1 MVKKSKKMAY
11 NIHWQVKFRDLDG
24 TLLTVSIYDDAASQS
39 TWPLQLTPAAVP
51 FETQE
56 DDTTDAFTPVRTQSG
71 YLRIADSGAAYTNA
85 GRAVAFNWR
94 DLVPSVDTDRP
105 VTLVRG
111 STLVWQG
118 FMQAQTFGGQLYE
131 TPQTRAFPLMCVL
144 SATEGFDINF
154 EQPKIQNFAYLL
166 DRIVGCV
173 DTPSIEK
180 IFIGGGAKAQ
190 QMLLKKI
197 DWQHFVKVVANDKL
211 DARYNLFECLQDM
224 CRFWGWTARTSRD
237 NLYLTCP
244 DDATMTGVLQ
254 LTRAQLTTMA
264 GGTLSGTIVSNPSSR
279 PVPINVFQSTAN
291 EDYQERGPQKAIVQ
305 ADGDTADPEL
315 MGMAPD
321 SVVKTMEELGWQ
333 DAIPGTGDDFG
344 KWVQFT
350 NNLQQF
356 SYPFFAGTAVSGSA
370 SFNVRAAYTSDDSLN
385 KDKTAV
391 IRFVN
396 RAGSAAVAQ
405 IDSVYEHA
413 FGDGNIT
420 LLGDVYRG
428 VNKYENLLEHTN
440 IGVKSMIVRLG
451 IGPSRESSDTYWF
464 NGRQWVQGTA
474 STFEVTVGNADNILR
489 VKTVVSVG
497 STFFN
502 DSIRVTTPM
511 IGRVFIDFFGSDN
524 INNQGTIVSDSDYS
538 FDLGGFSITF
548 ERNLTYQLS
557 GSSGSQW
564 GGERRTSIVERSDV
578 REYTAENENRN
589 RMDWN
594 CDCIYASDNNM
605 LFGYGVVIE
614 PNGAYMTDFYY
625 SSELQETPEQHFAN
639 RVANYWRKSRR
650 RLKLDIAFTSASVYV
665 AGQTFTLDGVKY
677 MSLGFTDSWR
687 DRRRTLNLMEL
698 DS

>member
-1 MVKKSKKMAY
+1 MIKKSKKMAY

-71 YLRIADSGAAYTNA
+71 YLRIADTGAAYTNA

-264 GGTLSGTIVSNPSSR
+264 GGTLSGTIVSDPSPR

-305 ADGDTADPEL
+305 ADGDTADPDIIFF
-315 MGMAPD
+315 APE
-321 SVVKTMEELGWQ
+321 SIVKQMEDLGWQ
-333 DAIPGTGDDFG
+333 NPIPGRDDYEG
-344 KWVQFT
+344 QYVQYT
-350 NNLQQF
+350 NNLLSF
-356 SYPFFAGTAVSGSA
+356 SYPFFTGSAVSGCG
-370 SFNVRAAYTSDDSLN
+370 SFNVHSLVNPSDGGDPERI
-385 KDKTAV
+385 AV
-391 IRFVN
+391 IRSLVKYNGSVFV
-396 RAGSAAVAQ
+396 Q
-405 IDSVYEHA
+405 LDSVYEHSFA
-413 FGDGNIT
+413 GGSIQIR
-420 LLGDVYRG
+420 GDVIYPDFAR
-428 VNKYENLLEHTN
+428 YENHDDNSSHGNKT
-440 IGVKSMIVRLG
+440 MYVRFG
-451 IGPSRESSDTYWF
+451 IGPSRESSETMWF
-464 NGRQWVQGTA
+464 NGNTWVAGSP
-474 STFEVTVGNADNILR
+474 STFKLTVGNADDIFRVVGHGGSGTFYSNHINVNTIVGRLFFDILGSDDIGIIDFAGDIPIDTGIYNFNILNFR
-489 VKTVVSVG
+489 
-497 STFFN
+497 
-502 DSIRVTTPM
+502 
-511 IGRVFIDFFGSDN
+511 
-524 INNQGTIVSDSDYS
+524 
-538 FDLGGFSITF
+538 ITF
-548 ERNLTYQLS
+548 ERSNGVVDVSPS
-557 GSSGSQW
+557 GAYSI
-564 GGERRTSIVERSDV
+564 RMFDRTDI

-589 RMDWN
+589 SMDWN
-594 CDCIYASDNNM
+594 SDCCFASDNEM
-605 LFGYGVVIE
+605 SFGYGVVLHADGTPMGGFIYE
-614 PNGAYMTDFYY
+614 GST
-625 SSELQETPEQHFAN
+625 SETPEQHFAN

-650 RLKLDIAFTSASVYV
+650 RLKLDIAFTSASAYV
-665 AGQTFTLDGVKY
+665 AGQTFTLDGMKY

>member
-1 MVKKSKKMAY
+1 MAY

-56 DDTTDAFTPVRTQSG
+56 DDTTDVFTPVRTQSG
-71 YLRIADSGAAYTNA
+71 YLRIADTGAAYTNA

-197 DWQHFVKVVANDKL
+197 DWQHFAKVVANDKL

-264 GGTLSGTIVSNPSSR
+264 GGTLSGTIVSNPSPR

-356 SYPFFAGTAVSGSA
+356 SYPFFTGTAVSGSA

-451 IGPSRESSDTYWF
+451 VGPSRESSDTYWF
-464 NGRQWVQGTA
+464 NGRQWVKGTA

-489 VKTVVSVG
+489 VKTVVSERSV
-497 STFFN
+497 FFY
-502 DSIRVTTPM
+502 DSIKVTTPM

-524 INNQGTIVSDSDYS
+524 INNQGTFVSDSDYS

-564 GGERRTSIVERSDV
+564 GGERRTAIVERSDV

-625 SSELQETPEQHFAN
+625 SSELQGTPEQHFAN

-650 RLKLDIAFTSASVYV
+650 RLKLDIAFTSASAYV
-665 AGQTFTLDGVKY
+665 AGQTFTLDGMKY

>member
-1 MVKKSKKMAY
+1 
-11 NIHWQVKFRDLDG
+11 
-24 TLLTVSIYDDAASQS
+24 
-39 TWPLQLTPAAVP
+39 
-51 FETQE
+51 
-56 DDTTDAFTPVRTQSG
+56 
-71 YLRIADSGAAYTNA
+71 
-85 GRAVAFNWR
+85 
-94 DLVPSVDTDRP
+94 
-105 VTLVRG
+105 VRG

-396 RAGSAAVAQ
+396 RAGSASVAQ

-440 IGVKSMIVRLG
+440 IGNKSMIVRLG

-474 STFEVTVGNADNILR
+474 SAFEVTVGNADNILR
-489 VKTVVSVG
+489 VKTVVSGG

-502 DSIRVTTPM
+502 GSIKVTTPM
-511 IGRVFIDFFGSDN
+511 IGRVFVDFFGSDN

-564 GGERRTSIVERSDV
+564 GGERRTAIVERSDV

-589 RMDWN
+589 SMNWN

-650 RLKLDIAFTSASVYV
+650 RLKLDIAFTSASAYV
-665 AGQTFTLDGVKY
+665 AGQTFTLDGMKY